1 MSTITRETPILHL
14 ARRPATAAA
23 PRQSSSWARLPRWCA
38 VLRRWGERRGQR
50 RALAELADRPHLLDD
65 VGLTHAQALR
75 EAGKPFWR
83 R

>member
-1 MSTITRETPILHL
+1 
-14 ARRPATAAA
+14 
-23 PRQSSSWARLPRWCA
+23 
-38 VLRRWGERRGQR
+38 LRRWGERRGQR